1 MGRKNESVPQ
11 DNPHAAWRMR
21 VAERAAAAYTRN
33 PKLAALTVAGSVGAG
48 LAGLDPPSGY
58 GQAI

>member
-1 MGRKNESVPQ
+1 
-11 DNPHAAWRMR
+11 MR